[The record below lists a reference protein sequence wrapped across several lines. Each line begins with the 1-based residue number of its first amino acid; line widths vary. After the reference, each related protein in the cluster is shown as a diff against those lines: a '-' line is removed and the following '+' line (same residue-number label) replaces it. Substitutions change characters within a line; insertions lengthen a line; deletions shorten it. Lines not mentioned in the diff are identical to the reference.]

1 METRLLVS
9 IFFSTFIIVGTAFVR
24 PGMHDDGDGVD
35 KTGKTETNTPD
46 FIKELRKLVQPPIM
60 VHFKLNY

>member
-1 METRLLVS
+1 
-9 IFFSTFIIVGTAFVR
+9 
-24 PGMHDDGDGVD
+24 MHDDGDGVD